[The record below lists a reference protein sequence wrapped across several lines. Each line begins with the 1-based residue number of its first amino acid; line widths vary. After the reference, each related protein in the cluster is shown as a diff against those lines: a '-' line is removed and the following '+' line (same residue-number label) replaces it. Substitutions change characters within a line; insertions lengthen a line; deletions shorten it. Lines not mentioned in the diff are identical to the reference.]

1 MPLRATMAI
10 AIIQTG
16 PKGITCKITAI
27 ITAIKSPRKCQE
39 LSYKLTGVGI
49 GQNTAAIKYTA
60 PTREFLSI
68 HCLSFDIGNEIL
80 VN

>member
-1 MPLRATMAI
+1 MAI

-39 LSYKLTGVGI
+39 LSYKLTGVGMAKT
-49 GQNTAAIKYTA
+49 QLQLKYAA
-60 PTREFLSI
+60 PTREF
-68 HCLSFDIGNEIL
+68 SFYPLFIF
-80 VN
+80 

>member
-10 AIIQTG
+10 AI
-16 PKGITCKITAI
+16 KGITCKITAI

-39 LSYKLTGVGI
+39 LSSKPTGVGI
-49 GQNTAAIKYTA
+49 SQNTAAIKYTA

>member
-27 ITAIKSPRKCQE
+27 KSPRKCQE
-39 LSYKLTGVGI
+39 LSSKPTGVGI
-49 GQNTAAIKYTA
+49 SQNTAAIKYTA

-68 HCLSFDIGNEIL
+68 HCLSFDIGDVIYNA
-80 VN
+80 